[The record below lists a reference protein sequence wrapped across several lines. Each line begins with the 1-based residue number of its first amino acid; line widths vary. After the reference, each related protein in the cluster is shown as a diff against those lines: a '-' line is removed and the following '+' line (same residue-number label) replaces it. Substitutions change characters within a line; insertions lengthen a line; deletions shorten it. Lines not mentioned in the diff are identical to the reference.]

1 MKNED
6 VNMDWLKDVKPS
18 GKTLM
23 ESIDSLREI
32 AKKEY
37 GRLLTEEEA
46 VKLTDEIRAELRE
59 KGEI

>member
-1 MKNED
+1 MRNED
-6 VNMDWLKDVKPS
+6 VKLDWLKNVKPS
-18 GKTLM
+18 GRTFA
-23 ESIDSLREI
+23 ETVDSIHEI
-32 AKKEY
+32 VIEKY